1 MTRLCATLSVVVL
14 LAGANLA
21 AAQDCPI
28 AAALSASDAHVRTFD
43 THVTTLSSPV
53 MGGRLPG
60 SRGMALAKSYVERSF
75 ELAGLEPAFTTGTS
89 PSWRQSFQLG
99 EVTAENVAGL
109 LRGKGDLA
117 GQYIVVGAH
126 LDHLGHGAE
135 GSRGVAGELH
145 PGADDNASGVAG
157 LLLMAETLAAEYALL
172 DGDRRSVLFI
182 AFSGEESGL
191 TGATR
196 YTNNPI
202 APITTHTL
210 MINFDM
216 IGRIKGGNLSV
227 SGVATAATLGDLVGP
242 IFDASS
248 LIEQVE
254 PTLSGRSDHWAFYE
268 AGVPVLFVTQ
278 ADQHDDYHTQNDV
291 SWKIN
296 RTDGAATATV
306 FTRVVHAVATA
317 PDNLAFVGGQ
327 RPSAGPSMGDIKV
340 RFGIRPGTYVEG
352 VKGVPVGGVT
362 PDSPADYAGVFAGD
376 LLIAWNGQPV
386 GDVRDWMGQLMRHE
400 PGDVVTITVQR
411 DGKPVELR
419 VTLQG
424 REGV

>member
-1 MTRLCATLSVVVL
+1 MFRFAVALLPFAIATTTI
-14 LAGANLA
+14 
-21 AAQDCPI
+21 AQDCPI
-28 AAALSASDAHVRTFD
+28 ASALAASGADVRAFD
-43 THVTTLSSPV
+43 THVATLSSPA

-60 SRGMALAKSYVERSF
+60 SPGMELAKDYVQRNF
-75 ELAGLEPAFTTGTS
+75 ELAGLEPAFPTGAS
-89 PSWRQSFQLG
+89 ASWRQPFQIG
-99 EVTAENVAGL
+99 EVTAENVGGV

-117 GQYIVVGAH
+117 RQYIVVGAH
-126 LDHLGHGAE
+126 LDHLGYGAE
-135 GSRGVAGELH
+135 GSRGVSGELH

-157 LLLMAETLAAEYALL
+157 LLLMSQRLAAEYAQL

-182 AFSGEESGL
+182 AFSGEEAGL
-191 TGATR
+191 TGATH

-216 IGRIKGGNLSV
+216 IGRIEGGNISV
-227 SGVATAATLGDLVGP
+227 SGVGTAATLGDLVGP

-278 ADQHDDYHTQNDV
+278 ANEHDDYHTQNDV

-296 RTDGAATATV
+296 RTDGAATAGV
-306 FTRVVHAVATA
+306 FSQIVHAVATT

-362 PDSPADYAGVFAGD
+362 PDSPADFAGVLAGD
-376 LLIAWNGQPV
+376 LLVAWNGQSV
-386 GDVRDWMGQLMRHE
+386 GDVRDWMSQLMRHE
-400 PGDVVTITVQR
+400 PGDVVTIIVQR